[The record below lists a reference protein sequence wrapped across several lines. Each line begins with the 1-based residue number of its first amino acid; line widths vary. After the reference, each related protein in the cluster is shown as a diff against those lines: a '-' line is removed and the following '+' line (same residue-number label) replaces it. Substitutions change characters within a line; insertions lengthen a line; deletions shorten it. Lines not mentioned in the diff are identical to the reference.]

1 MNPAPLSR
9 LVHWQAGPT
18 PELVYRCQIPVSTP
32 DDQKNPASWQEWLI
46 RLNDF
51 PRQPLYT
58 LLIDGVEQVDFDA
71 WPACWQR

>member
-9 LVHWQAGPT
+9 ALQWQAGPT
-18 PELVYRCQIPVSTP
+18 PELVYRCQIDVTPGQQGKPPVL
-32 DDQKNPASWQEWLI
+32 QEWLI